1 MLFVSAQKRAD
12 RLAVC
17 QACEHF
23 VQQTKS
29 CGDLV
34 KEAFTDSP
42 LCGCHM
48 PTKTRLKTA
57 SCPLGK
63 WEAYIKPEDVQR
75 IKEFLDRDNA
85 HRTASE
91 LTYLTQKYL
100 SPTKKAG
107 GCAPCN
113 RNLLKEL
120 QKIVESADT

>member
-1 MLFVSAQKRAD
+1 MLFVSAQKRTD
-12 RLAVC
+12 RLSIC
-17 QACEHF
+17 RDCEHY
-23 VQQTKS
+23 VQKTKS

-34 KEAFTDSP
+34 KEAFTDSK
-42 LCGCHM
+42 LCGCYM
-48 PTKTRLKTA
+48 PAKTKLKTS

-63 WEAYIKPEDVQR
+63 WDAYIKPEDVQR
-75 IKEFLDRDNA
+75 IKEFLNRDNA

-91 LTYLTQKYL
+91 LTHLTKKYL

-120 QKIVESADT
+120 QKIVDSADT